1 MAALARAFRG
11 CRFLMSPAAPAA
23 GGTRR
28 PVAAAAGAT
37 KAAKAGATKPKAA
50 GGITIPL
57 PVSDALSKFVGADQV
72 SRSGAIKLIWAHIKA
87 KGLQNPADKR
97 EIICDEEL
105 KTIFGNRDKVGMMEI
120 AKLIGPHFIKK

>member
-1 MAALARAFRG
+1 MAALARAFHG

-23 GGTRR
+23 GGAKRT
-28 PVAAAAGAT
+28 VAAAAGAQ
-37 KAAKAGATKPKAA
+37 AAKAGAKKPKVTS
-50 GGITIPL
+50 GITIPL
-57 PVSDALSKFVGADQV
+57 PVSDALSKFAGADQV

-87 KGLQNPADKR
+87 KGLQNPGDKR
-97 EIICDEEL
+97 EIICDEKL